1 MRTVGWTINQSASL
15 VGQWP
20 RPPFGVS
27 QLVTRPTADIDE
39 EGVANDRGLEN
50 FRAKKR
56 GMHGNSAFEGNAMH
70 VTSFFR

>member
-1 MRTVGWTINQSASL
+1 M
-15 VGQWP
+15 
-20 RPPFGVS
+20 
-27 QLVTRPTADIDE
+27 TRPTADIDE